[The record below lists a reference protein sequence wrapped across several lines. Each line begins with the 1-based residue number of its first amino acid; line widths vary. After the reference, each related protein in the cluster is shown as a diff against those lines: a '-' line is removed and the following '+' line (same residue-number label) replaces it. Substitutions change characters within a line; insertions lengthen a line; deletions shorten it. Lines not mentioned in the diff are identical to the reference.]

1 MDESTLASTADRERV
16 VARLADAHVDG
27 RLTVEELEALTGA
40 AHSARTV
47 SELER
52 VVANLPAAPTAPAAA
67 VAERPSGALVPP
79 PGPYTGGQ
87 IAGATALT
95 VLLPAGRLIGLVV
108 ALSMLRGELVP
119 ERRRLLRV
127 WATTCAVLLTLEVLA
142 VLIFVVH
149 I

>member
-40 AHSARTV
+40 AHGARTV
-47 SELER
+47 SELDR
-52 VVANLPAAPTAPAAA
+52 VVANLPAAPAAA
-67 VAERPSGALVPP
+67 VAQSPPGVLVAA

-95 VLLPAGRLIGLVV
+95 VILPAGRLIGLVV
-108 ALSMLRGELVP
+108 ALSMMRGELVP

-127 WATTCAVLLTLEVLA
+127 WATTCAVLLTIEVLA
-142 VLIFVVH
+142 LLIFVVH
-149 I
+149 V

>member
-16 VARLADAHVDG
+16 VARLADAHVEG

-40 AHSARTV
+40 AHTARTV

-52 VVANLPAAPTAPAAA
+52 VVANLPAAPAAA
-67 VAERPSGALVPP
+67 VAERPAAALAAP

-95 VLLPAGRLIGLVV
+95 VLVPAGRLIGLIV
-108 ALSMLRGELVP
+108 ALSMMRGEVVP

-127 WATTCAVLLTLEVLA
+127 WATTCAAVLMLEVLA
-142 VLIFVVH
+142 VLIFVIH